1 MKINTTL
8 VKDLPLEFT
17 GIGEVRGFFFT
28 QVRCTDKG
36 FIYSVMSDGEVWY
49 EVFKRKTNQFN
60 GVSYPKSK
68 SFGKWAWW
76 YSSVEKAQIKL
87 DSL

>member
-1 MKINTTL
+1 MEIE
-8 VKDLPLEFT
+8 VPAALPLEFT
-17 GIGEVRGFFFT
+17 GKGEVKGFVFT
-28 QVRCTDKG
+28 QIKSTDKG
-36 FIYSVMSDGEVWY
+36 YIYSVMNSGQVYY
-49 EVFKRKTNQFN
+49 EVFKRKTNQYN

-76 YSSVEKAQIKL
+76 YSSLEKAQIKL

>member
-1 MKINTTL
+1 MQAIDRIIKE
-8 VKDLPLEFT
+8 LPTEFK

-28 QVRCTDKG
+28 QIRATERG
-36 FIYSVMSDGEVWY
+36 YLYSVKYCGAVWY
-49 EVFKRKTNQFN
+49 EVFQRKVNQFD

-68 SFGKWAWW
+68 SFGKWAWS
-76 YSSVEKAQIKL
+76 YMSLERALNKL